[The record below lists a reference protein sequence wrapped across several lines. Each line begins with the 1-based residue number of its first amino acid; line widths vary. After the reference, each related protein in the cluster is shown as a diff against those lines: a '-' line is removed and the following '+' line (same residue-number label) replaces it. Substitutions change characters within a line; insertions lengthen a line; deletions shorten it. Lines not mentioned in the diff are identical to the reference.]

1 MNLEQCLDVYFAGE
15 EEEFAAFASEVL
27 NDEAKQ
33 EQFSALIAE
42 LPVPKRG
49 EFWRGLLASVRSHH
63 RDHLD
68 ATYCLAILAVSTWM
82 DLFPAAAGEE
92 PPPQSLLDLLT
103 ELHDSLFELHD
114 EVQLQ
119 EDVAS
124 LCERWYLEDRP
135 LREHY
140 LPQLI
145 PTLVMASFD
154 GNANRVFALR
164 HALLRFDF
172 ANGDNDMLKS
182 LLLKCFLSPVYLKS
196 PKGKRVL
203 SFIMSLSRDMMLA
216 CHFEMQQ
223 FQTKSLEP
231 FAQVYFDTWMYL
243 LKRREEQEEEEGEEE
258 DVLEAFEN
266 ELVQNELVHGALYH
280 ADVAKRKAC
289 LKMLDLA
296 FHDNKREKR
305 VDSLLCRI
313 YAPLVFTGLNA
324 TNADVRRNAATLLF
338 NAFPLHDPYS
348 GVQEIATL
356 LDQQFLAIESLLFD
370 PNPECRACAADG
382 VCRLLALFWETI
394 PKSRCS
400 KFLQILINDLAF
412 DKSAPVVRQA
422 VFAGLGYMLDFPLCH
437 PVLRNSIRFLHD
449 HFHDRALA
457 VRTEFA
463 KLLVKL
469 DSTVGFAFTEF
480 VQLEDVLHRLVLD
493 SNRRSLK
500 LLLCGLLVPVFFPKD
515 ADNVEQ
521 LKRARLLA
529 STNPEASTIFFST
542 LSLVCKRDEWNR
554 IVKLVLL
561 FGSFVN
567 ARRKEIEQ
575 ASEEEE
581 EEDASDV
588 ESAIQCICALWG
600 PIAGEIASNALY
612 ESSRERLGE
621 MFDAE
626 RFLLPLWDLKR
637 FELVHLCKL
646 VGPGCQAIEKK
657 ILKRLYVAG
666 ETKGV
671 DLEVDLVCSWNG
683 SCVQRVL
690 KECVRSLNLC
700 LREANGESV
709 SKKRLGE
716 ARAVRILSRIVFHHE
731 CTAAW
736 ELMEQEEG
744 LREFWELLDLARSM
758 PRNRAANAL
767 VLLEIKIGMQREDD
781 SALRWMLAKMASEE
795 EAVSVEVQRGVF
807 MLAADCTAL
816 GFSLVDLG
824 LQLLLR
830 QATLDA
836 VQASGMDRF
845 VLRLLQFHPDHA
857 ELCDAA
863 CELVAE
869 PGKTTDEFLLQWF
882 RINPKQVFR
891 RIVLGNGGEV
901 ATHLVH
907 TKATQV
913 FGQALLA
920 LEQDPHAMLEFVRGF
935 VQREGWDDKTTR
947 GFARELVQFSDRVGG
962 LLGDQAHNLASE
974 LTMTTV

>member
-1 MNLEQCLDVYFAGE
+1 MNLEQCLDVHFAGE
-15 EEEFAAFASEVL
+15 FVSFALEVL
-27 NDEAKQ
+27 NDEKKQ
-33 EQFSALIAE
+33 EQFAALIAE

-49 EFWRGLLASVRSHH
+49 EFWRSLLVSVRNHH

-68 ATYCLAILAVSTWM
+68 ATYFLAILAISTWM
-82 DLFPAAAGEE
+82 DLSPIGGEGDE
-92 PPPQSLLDLLT
+92 QQQPPQSLLDLLT
-103 ELHDSLFELHD
+103 ELHDSLFELSD
-114 EVQLQ
+114 EIQLQ

-124 LCERWYLEDRP
+124 LCERWYLENRP
-135 LREHY
+135 LREYY

-145 PTLVMASFD
+145 PTLVMISFD
-154 GNANRVFALR
+154 GNANRVFAMR
-164 HALLRFDF
+164 HALMQFDF
-172 ANGDNDMLKS
+172 ADGSNDMLKS

-203 SFIMSLSRDMMLA
+203 SFIMSLNRDMMLA
-216 CHFEMQQ
+216 CHLEMQQ

-231 FAQVYFDTWMYL
+231 FAQVYFDTWMFL
-243 LKRREEQEEEEGEEE
+243 LKQHEEEKGEDE

-266 ELVQNELVHGALYH
+266 DVIQNELVHGALYQT
-280 ADVAKRKAC
+280 DVMKRKAC

-296 FHDNKREKR
+296 FHENKREKR

-313 YAPLVFTGLNA
+313 YTPLVFTGLNA
-324 TNADVRRNAATLLF
+324 TNAEVRRNSATLLF

-348 GVQEIATL
+348 GVQEIAAL

-370 PNPECRACAADG
+370 FNPECRACAADG

-412 DKSAPVVRQA
+412 DKTAPMVRQA
-422 VFAGLGYMLDFPLCH
+422 VFMGLSYMLDFPLCH
-437 PVLRNSIRFLHD
+437 AVLRNSIRFLQN
-449 HFHDRALA
+449 HFHDRALT
-457 VRTEFA
+457 VRIEFA

-469 DSTVGFAFTEF
+469 DNTVGFAFTEF

-493 SNRRSLK
+493 SGKKSLK
-500 LLLCGLLVPVFFPKD
+500 LLLCKLLVPVFFPKD
-515 ADNVEQ
+515 TDNVEQ

-529 STNPEASTIFFST
+529 STNPEASKIFFST
-542 LSLVCKRDEWNR
+542 LSLVCNRDEWNR

-575 ASEEEE
+575 VGE
-581 EEDASDV
+581 EEDVSDV
-588 ESAIQCICALWG
+588 ESAIHCICALWE
-600 PIAGEIASNALY
+600 PIAGEIATNALY

-626 RFLLPLWDLKR
+626 KFLLPLWNLRR
-637 FELVHLCKL
+637 FELLQLCKL
-646 VGPGCQAIEKK
+646 IGPGCQALEKK
-657 ILKRLYVAG
+657 ILKRLYVVLG
-666 ETKGV
+666 TGV
-671 DLEVDLVCSWNG
+671 DLEVDLICSWNG

-690 KECVRSLNLC
+690 KECVRSLNLY
-700 LREANGESV
+700 LQEANGESV
-709 SKKRLGE
+709 NKKRLGE
-716 ARAVRILSRIVFHHE
+716 GRAVRILSRIVFNHE

-744 LREFWELLDLARSM
+744 LKEFWQLLDLARSM
-758 PRNRAANAL
+758 PHNRVANAL

-781 SALRWMLAKMASEE
+781 SALRWVLMKIASEDLVLGTE
-795 EAVSVEVQRGVF
+795 MQRGVF

-824 LQLLLR
+824 LQLLRKINLDVV
-830 QATLDA
+830 QTL
-836 VQASGMDRF
+836 GMDRF
-845 VLRLLQFHPDHA
+845 VLRLLQFHPDHK
-857 ELCDAA
+857 ELCDLV

-869 PGKTTDEFLLQWF
+869 PGKATDEFLLQWF

-891 RIVLGNGGEV
+891 HIVLGNGDV
-901 ATHLVH
+901 ATHLIQ
-907 TKATQV
+907 TKPTQI

-920 LEQDPHAMLEFVRGF
+920 LEQDPQSMLGFVQAF

-947 GFARELVQFSDRVGG
+947 GFAHDLVKFSDRVGG
-962 LLGDQAHNLASE
+962 LLGDQTHNIASE
-974 LTMTTV
+974 LTITTM